1 MRALTVL
8 LALMAVSAT
17 SNAYYRVCY
26 YTNWAQYRPAGAKF
40 FPEDI
45 DPFLC
50 THIIYSFAKI
60 NQQNMIAMYEWNDD
74 KMYVRF
80 NNLKEN
86 NPELKTLLAVGGWNH
101 ESGTESPF
109 SRMVRTIA
117 TRKVFIDSV
126 KRWETCVRNWNSKS
140 WIQILIL
147 PCSCFELDRKVV
159 GTCIFSKKREL
170 RDY

>member
-1 MRALTVL
+1 ML

-117 TRKVFIDSV
+117 TRKVFIDSI
-126 KRWETCVRNWNSKS
+126 KR
-140 WIQILIL
+140 
-147 PCSCFELDRKVV
+147 
-159 GTCIFSKKREL
+159 
-170 RDY
+170 